1 LLGRQIASGASKV
14 TSWYRD
20 LSRPGGLDR
29 APSPGDRD
37 AIIALQWL
45 VAIAT
50 SYLVFTIHEWNPT
63 NPLCALLVS
72 ICLVS
77 TPLLQRIP
85 EQIFEKGLIE
95 PGLLVIDSIVFVL
108 AISLSPEMPW
118 DLLLLFFFC
127 VFIAA
132 VADNLV
138 QICVGCTLLSL
149 AFIMLASLNAKEAL
163 VIGPKLLIRV
173 PFIFGISVVYGH
185 LAGQVKR
192 EKRRREKVEEMARL
206 KGQLVS
212 ALAHDIK
219 TPLNVIQG
227 HAELLGGAFGGQP
240 DPTARLFSLNC
251 IHENID
257 RIVKLITDFLH
268 VSKLETLKLK
278 SVGNLIHMNGVIEDV
293 VQQQMVSAREKNLRV
308 TLDLDKDLQS
318 ILGDKNQLERV
329 LWNLVSNAVKFTP
342 AGGNIT
348 VASRMVKKNISIRVT
363 NTGSEIP
370 EEEISGLFSEY
381 KRLKGA
387 ANTEG
392 TGLGLFIVKTIVE
405 AHAGTVSVESEPG
418 TGTTFT
424 LLLPTQKGNS
434 TRLLSKIAMLR
445 PESKPS
451 VEDAA

>member
-1 LLGRQIASGASKV
+1 
-14 TSWYRD
+14 
-20 LSRPGGLDR
+20 
-29 APSPGDRD
+29 
-37 AIIALQWL
+37 
-45 VAIAT
+45 
-50 SYLVFTIHEWNPT
+50 
-63 NPLCALLVS
+63 
-72 ICLVS
+72 
-77 TPLLQRIP
+77 
-85 EQIFEKGLIE
+85 
-95 PGLLVIDSIVFVL
+95 
-108 AISLSPEMPW
+108 
-118 DLLLLFFFC
+118 
-127 VFIAA
+127 
-132 VADNLV
+132 
-138 QICVGCTLLSL
+138 
-149 AFIMLASLNAKEAL
+149 
-163 VIGPKLLIRV
+163 
-173 PFIFGISVVYGH
+173 
-185 LAGQVKR
+185 
-192 EKRRREKVEEMARL
+192 
-206 KGQLVS
+206 
-212 ALAHDIK
+212 
-219 TPLNVIQG
+219 
-227 HAELLGGAFGGQP
+227 
-240 DPTARLFSLNC
+240 
-251 IHENID
+251 
-257 RIVKLITDFLH
+257 
-268 VSKLETLKLK
+268 
-278 SVGNLIHMNGVIEDV
+278 MNGVIEDV